1 MCVISS
7 HPGARINNVTIK
19 RQRGDCKCY
28 RGEDIKTLQ
37 MSRSQG
43 EKLYECIKT
52 YFDNYRHKSIATVR
66 PTDSQFLLASEARM
80 LKLKIFETCE
90 DNRGAGDNINNV
102 SE

>member
-1 MCVISS
+1 MCVILS

-37 MSRSQG
+37 MSRSK
-43 EKLYECIKT
+43 ERNSLNELTERET
-52 YFDNYRHKSIATVR
+52 YFDNYRQKRIATVR

-90 DNRGAGDNINNV
+90 DNRGQY
-102 SE
+102 

>member
-1 MCVISS
+1 
-7 HPGARINNVTIK
+7 
-19 RQRGDCKCY
+19 
-28 RGEDIKTLQ
+28 

-43 EKLYECIKT
+43 EELSEWRMYWEKTISNIILTITDRRESQLSEQRILNFSLPPKL
-52 YFDNYRHKSIATVR
+52 S
-66 PTDSQFLLASEARM
+66 ARM

>member
-1 MCVISS
+1 M
-7 HPGARINNVTIK
+7 NVLTEI
-19 RQRGDCKCY
+19 Q
-28 RGEDIKTLQ
+28 
-37 MSRSQG
+37 
-43 EKLYECIKT
+43 T

-90 DNRGAGDNINNV
+90 DNRGAAGDNINNV